1 MAPAFSAGVSRPS
14 IVANSASQS
23 VSLTVALGELEEPLP
38 LPQGVLASEQGA
50 AGASVSWGPVAGAAS
65 YYVGVWERQSGAF
78 AA

>member
-1 MAPAFSAGVSRPS
+1 M
-14 IVANSASQS
+14 
-23 VSLTVALGELEEPLP
+23 TVALGELEEPLP